1 MTHAII
7 QELKLRADY
16 LGDDVIETIYFGG
29 GTPSVL
35 TSDEIA
41 DLLTTITTTYR
52 VHQSPEI
59 TLEANPDDLTEN
71 KLAELRAAGIN
82 RLSIGIQSFHDE
94 ELKFL
99 HRAHNAAH
107 AIQCIEDARKAG
119 FNNISIDLIYG
130 IPGQSEESW
139 HNSIETALKLL
150 PEHISAYSLTIEEKT
165 VFGRLAA
172 KGKLKIVDDDVSAA
186 HLLML
191 ISALDKKGF
200 EHYEISNFARPGF
213 ISKHNSNYWR
223 QKKYLGVGPS
233 AHSYDLKTRQFNVA
247 NNHEY
252 LRNINAGKIPSQVEV
267 LSPEDNAN
275 DYILTGLRTSW
286 GINLT
291 TLKETY
297 QYDLLSHHTAYLDQL
312 HRQGLANVVDTC
324 LTLTR
329 SGRMLA
335 DKIATDLFM
344 MHKHV

>member
-1 MTHAII
+1 MTDAII
-7 QELKLRADY
+7 QELKLRLDY
-16 LGDDVIETIYFGG
+16 LGDDVVETIYFGG

-35 TSDEIA
+35 TSEEIA
-41 DLLTTITTTYR
+41 AMLNTITTTYR

-82 RLSIGIQSFHDE
+82 RLSIGVQSFHDE
-94 ELKFL
+94 ELQFL
-99 HRAHNAAH
+99 HRAHSAAH
-107 AIQCIEDARKAG
+107 AIQCIENARKAG

-130 IPGQSEESW
+130 IPGQSEKGW
-139 HNSIETALKLL
+139 QDSIETALKLL

-165 VFGRLAA
+165 VFGRQAA

-200 EHYEISNFARPGF
+200 EHYEISNFAQPGF

-233 AHSYDLKTRQFNVA
+233 AHSYNLKTRQFNVA

-267 LSPEDNAN
+267 LSIEDNAN

-291 TLKETY
+291 TLKEEY
-297 QYDLLSHHTAYLDQL
+297 HYDLLSHHTAYLDQL
-312 HRQGLANVVDTC
+312 QHQGLANVVDIC
-324 LTLTR
+324 LTLTQ

-344 MHKHV
+344 MHKDV